1 LVIVKRK
8 SNANLWVAY
17 YKLIL
22 LAVFFAA
29 TSLSA
34 QWGDD
39 EDEASSSNDTASMEV
54 SSGGGAWG
62 GGSEDAGPKPI
73 EKKPYVRFV
82 PPYDSLRELIFY
94 EGVVDDE
101 ECETCSEDSLFARA
115 KRYLVKR
122 FGEKPYKKMI
132 VEEKVNQLIYMK
144 VTIPMVVTLGE
155 YAKRRDGEMEYVMV
169 LRFKDARYKYQFGN
183 FAHVTDPV
191 GLSNDR
197 LKTYHEYYRKAKKG
211 FESTDRYLIAA
222 DKEVKK
228 MVDGLTLAL
237 KEAYKPDEDDW

>member
-1 LVIVKRK
+1 MEIVKRTINYNRK
-8 SNANLWVAY
+8 VGY
-17 YKLIL
+17 IKIL
-22 LAVFFAA
+22 FFTVFLAVS
-29 TSLSA
+29 TLSA
-34 QWGDD
+34 QWGDEGD
-39 EDEASSSNDTASMEV
+39 DAASNDTASMEV
-54 SSGGGAWG
+54 SAGGGGWGGGAADN
-62 GGSEDAGPKPI
+62 SPKPI

-101 ECETCSEDSLFARA
+101 ECETCGEDSLFARA
-115 KRYLVKR
+115 KRFLIKR
-122 FGEKPYKKMI
+122 FGEKQYKKMI
-132 VEEKVNQLIYMK
+132 VEEKANQLIYMK
-144 VTIPMVVTLGE
+144 VVMPMVVTLGE

-169 LRFKDARYKYQFGN
+169 LRFKEARYKYQFGN

-197 LKTYHEYYRKAKKG
+197 LRTYHEYYRKAKKG
-211 FESTDRYLIAA
+211 YESTDRYLIAA

-228 MVDGLTLAL
+228 MVEGISAAL

>member
-1 LVIVKRK
+1 MVRVKRTIK
-8 SNANLWVAY
+8 NNRWVAY
-17 YKLIL
+17 YKVLFIAAFM
-22 LAVFFAA
+22 AVN
-29 TSLSA
+29 SLSA
-34 QWGDD
+34 QWGD
-39 EDEASSSNDTASMEV
+39 EGDEAASNDTASMEV
-54 SSGGGAWG
+54 SAGGGGWG
-62 GGSEDAGPKPI
+62 GGGGDNSPKPI

-101 ECETCSEDSLFARA
+101 QCETCSEDSLFARA
-115 KRYLVKR
+115 KRFLIKR
-122 FGEKPYKKMI
+122 FGEKQYKKMI
-132 VEEKVNQLIYMK
+132 VEEKANQLIYMK
-144 VTIPMVVTLGE
+144 VVMPMVVTLGE

-169 LRFKDARYKYQFGN
+169 LRFKEARYKYQFGN

-197 LKTYHEYYRKAKKG
+197 LRTYHEYYRSTKKG
-211 FESTDRYLIAA
+211 FESTDRYLISA

-228 MVDGLTLAL
+228 MVEGISAAL